1 STGRVLFIK
10 AIIIMIDVF
19 ILFLVVI
26 AGTLNLYATRFVT
39 REREVRVFVF
49 ISALYSLILASVLLC
64 FKLFGI
70 SRF

>member
-1 STGRVLFIK
+1 
-10 AIIIMIDVF
+10 MIDVF
-19 ILFLVVI
+19 ILFLVVT
-26 AGTLNLYATRFVT
+26 AGILNLYATRFVT

-49 ISALYSLILASVLLC
+49 ISALFSLILASVLLC

>member
-1 STGRVLFIK
+1 
-10 AIIIMIDVF
+10 MIDVF
-19 ILFLVVI
+19 ILFLVVT

-49 ISALYSLILASVLLC
+49 ISALFSLILASVLLC